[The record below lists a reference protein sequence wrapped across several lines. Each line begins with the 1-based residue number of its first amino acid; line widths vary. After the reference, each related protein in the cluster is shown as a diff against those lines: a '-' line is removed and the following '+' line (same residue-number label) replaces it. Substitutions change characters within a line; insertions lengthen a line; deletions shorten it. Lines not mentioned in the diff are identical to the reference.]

1 MFKGYLFLRAKIP
14 MTFKGWFIPIQFYIF
29 KKWDISERSVRNYC
43 AQNRVDGAF
52 IAGKTWKIPENAK
65 KPVRTNKKKEQPVT
79 LLDILKEQKINKYS
93 GGIYHKT
100 QIDLMSIPR
109 TQSHT
114 VQHWEPPV
122 PSCRATQSIN
132 QSHLYTFSCKMYL

>member
-1 MFKGYLFLRAKIP
+1 MRYFSVAEIA
-14 MTFKGWFIPIQFYIF
+14 

-93 GGIYHKT
+93 GQCHLVKNISFVKKAINY
-100 QIDLMSIPR
+100 DSLFCVM
-109 TQSHT
+109 
-114 VQHWEPPV
+114 
-122 PSCRATQSIN
+122 CRII
-132 QSHLYTFSCKMYL
+132 